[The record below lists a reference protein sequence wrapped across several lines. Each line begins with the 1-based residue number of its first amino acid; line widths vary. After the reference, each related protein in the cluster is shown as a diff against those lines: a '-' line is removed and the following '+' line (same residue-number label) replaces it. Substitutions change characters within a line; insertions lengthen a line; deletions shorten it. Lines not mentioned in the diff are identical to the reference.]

1 MEPCRRLSALVLC
14 ASALTAAAAAQVGAG
29 NYGVVISEAVHGPS
43 QPLIAG
49 QPMPTYIEIVNRQ
62 IANPVV
68 PTPIQLTNALLTINV
83 SGSVATFLIPATTL
97 PPPVGVSTSLGGNVQ
112 PLPANQPAT
121 PPLQPPV
128 LIISSGPFP
137 PGVLPLGARVLI
149 DTNFFSG
156 TRANFAQAGTPTEAC
171 LSIPAVAVPP
181 QPPLADRL
189 VIPPAIP
196 TVACAGPA
204 IGGAFNPTGTLVN
217 TAGRVS
223 RWTYVDSD
231 TDIDFDGVFAT
242 SPGAVNPEMS
252 HVDGFLFG
260 AASTPGLAHPNPEL
274 GAPLLFA
281 GAVTGSISS
290 NGAVVT
296 GLKFHNANPPY
307 DRIIANPAYD
317 RVIGAP
323 ATITGTFTSA
333 GSSFTT
339 IPGYLSNLLPAGTNV
354 IVNVPPPPG
363 GSSGVL
369 IMNNG
374 PSTLAE
380 LGTEPVPLNTTQ
392 VRLRRIYT
400 DGIADAGHSLFGDA
414 DGAAQDSLPGST
426 GGNNVWCEVIV
437 YDAAGNSYKGKAKNW
452 PSSGCGGG
460 PKLALGTTP
469 GTGDGTLIDYC
480 FNPTATVYNVFSQ
493 TPAALCGGP
502 LFFGICPD
510 ALTNWLLA
518 PPLPLG
524 TEPFHVVTD
533 VDGVYGWSV
542 PAPLMIAFV
551 GMTFEAVAIEY
562 NGGGVVQVSSTA
574 TVTF

>member
-1 MEPCRRLSALVLC
+1 MEPCRRLAVPVLC
-14 ASALTAAAAAQVGAG
+14 ALALAGGAAAQVGAG

-43 QPLIAG
+43 QPLVAG

-68 PTPIQLTNALLTINV
+68 PNPIQLTNALLTINV
-83 SGSVATFLIPATTL
+83 SGSVATFSIPATTL
-97 PPPVGVSTSLGGNVQ
+97 PPTPVPTSLGGNVQ
-112 PLPANQPAT
+112 PSPANQPAV
-121 PPLQPPV
+121 PPALPPV
-128 LIISSGPFP
+128 LVISSGAFP
-137 PGVLPLGARVLI
+137 PGVLPTGARVLI
-149 DTNFFSG
+149 DSNFFSG
-156 TRANFAQAGTPTEAC
+156 PRANLAQVGVPTEIC
-171 LSIPAVAVPP
+171 LTIPAFVTPL
-181 QPPLADRL
+181 QPALADRL
-189 VIPPAIP
+189 VIPPAVP
-196 TVACAGPA
+196 VVACAGPA
-204 IGGAFNPTGTLVN
+204 IGGGFNPTGTLVN
-217 TAGRVS
+217 TAGRVT
-223 RWTYVDSD
+223 RWTYIDSD
-231 TDIDFDGVFAT
+231 TDIDFDGVFLP

-260 AASTPGLAHPNPEL
+260 TAAIPGLPHPNPEL
-274 GAPLLFA
+274 GAPLLFS
-281 GAVTGSISS
+281 GAVAGNLSS
-290 NGAVVT
+290 SGAVVT

-307 DRIIANPAYD
+307 DRIIANPAFD
-317 RVIGAP
+317 RILGAP
-323 ATITGTFTSA
+323 ATITGSYTSA

-339 IPGYLSNLLPAGTNV
+339 IPGYLSNLILAGTNV
-354 IVNVPPPPG
+354 VVNVPPPSG

-374 PSTLAE
+374 PSTLAG
-380 LGTEPVPLNTTQ
+380 LGAEPVPLNPAQ

-400 DGIADAGHSLFGDA
+400 DGIADSGNSTAGDA

-469 GTGDGTLIDYC
+469 GTGDATLIDYC
-480 FNPTATVYNVFSQ
+480 FNPSATVFNLFSQ

-502 LFFGICPD
+502 LLFGICPD

-524 TEPFHVVTD
+524 SEPFNVVTD

-542 PAPLMIAFV
+542 PAPAMLAFV
-551 GMTFEAVAIEY
+551 GMTFEAVGVEY

-574 TVTF
+574 TITF